1 MVRLSEY
8 GKLLRNK
15 QVLKRMYLL
24 SEKQFEKIVT
34 KTSQKYSKSRD
45 INHDQ
50 ALLQFLE
57 RRVDAIV
64 LRSGFA
70 STIMQARQMVN
81 HWHFLLNG
89 IKHNIPSTF
98 VGEGDIIQL
107 RDKLKV
113 SPLYNSIATQKNL
126 AMASWLKVDSNKLQ
140 IEVLRHPNV
149 DEIAVPVDLLKV
161 VEFYARA

>member
-1 MVRLSEY
+1 
-8 GKLLRNK
+8 
-15 QVLKRMYLL
+15 
-24 SEKQFEKIVT
+24 
-34 KTSQKYSKSRD
+34 
-45 INHDQ
+45 
-50 ALLQFLE
+50 
-57 RRVDAIV
+57 
-64 LRSGFA
+64 
-70 STIMQARQMVN
+70 
-81 HWHFLLNG
+81 LLNG